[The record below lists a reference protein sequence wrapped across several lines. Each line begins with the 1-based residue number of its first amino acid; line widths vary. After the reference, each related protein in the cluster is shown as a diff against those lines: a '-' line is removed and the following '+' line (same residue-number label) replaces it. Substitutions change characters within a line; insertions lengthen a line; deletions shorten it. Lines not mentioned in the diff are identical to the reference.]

1 MAVTMR
7 AAVFSQ
13 PGQPMYVDELAMPE
27 PGMGE
32 VRIKVAACGVC
43 HTDLHVLKGEVAF
56 PTPAVLGHEV
66 SGVVDAT
73 GPDVRGFAPGD
84 RVVCSFI
91 MPCGACAYCV
101 RGREDLC
108 ETFFAYNRLKGQLY
122 DGTTRLYRPN
132 GEPIAMYSMG
142 GLAEYAVTPATSV
155 FPLPDGVPLND
166 AAIIGCSI
174 FTAYGAV
181 RNQADVR
188 PGQSVAVF
196 AVGGVGTQVL
206 QMARAFGASPVIA
219 VDIRGDKL
227 EKALEMGATAIVNG
241 AAEDAPARVRELT
254 GGRGADV
261 AVEALGS
268 PVTVRQAF
276 ESVRDGGKIA
286 LIGIAAAG
294 VEAPLEI
301 TRFVRRGITVVGSYG
316 AKARSDMPEV
326 VELVRRG
333 AVDASAPITRRYAL
347 DEANAAYGALAAGEI
362 VGRAVIEMG

>member
-1 MAVTMR
+1 MR

-13 PGQPMYVDELAMPE
+13 PNQPMTVEELVMPE
-27 PGMGE
+27 PHEHE
-32 VRIKVAACGVC
+32 VRVKVAACGVC

-56 PTPAVLGHEV
+56 PTPGVLGHEV
-66 SGVVDAT
+66 SGIVDAI
-73 GPDVRGFAPGD
+73 GPGVTNVAVGD

-91 MPCGACAYCV
+91 MPCGNCGYCV

-122 DGTTRLYRPN
+122 DGSTRLHRTD

-142 GLAEYAVTPATSV
+142 GLAEYAVTPDTSV
-155 FPLPDGVPLND
+155 FHLPESVPLTD
-166 AAIIGCSI
+166 AAIVGCSI

-206 QMARAFGASPVIA
+206 QMARAFGAAQVIA

-227 EKALEMGATAIVNG
+227 EKALEMGATHVVNG
-241 AAEDAPARVRELT
+241 ASEDAPARVRELAN
-254 GGRGADV
+254 GRGVDV
-261 AVEALGS
+261 AIEALGS
-268 PVTVRQAF
+268 PITVRQAF
-276 ESVRDGGKIA
+276 ESVRDGGKVV
-286 LIGIAAAG
+286 LIGIAAVG
-294 VEAPLEI
+294 VEVPLEI

-333 AVDASAPITRRYAL
+333 AVDTSAPITRRYTL
-347 DEANAAYGALAAGEI
+347 DEVNDAYGALASGDI
-362 VGRAVIEMG
+362 VGRAIIEMA

>member
-1 MAVTMR
+1 MR
-7 AAVFSQ
+7 AAVFTQ
-13 PGQPMYVDELAMPE
+13 PNQPMTVEELVTPQ
-27 PGMGE
+27 PRDRE
-32 VRIKVAACGVC
+32 VRVKVAACGVC

-56 PTPAVLGHEV
+56 PTPSVLGHEV
-66 SGVVDAT
+66 SGVVDAI
-73 GPDVRGFAPGD
+73 GPGVTNVGVGD

-122 DGTTRLYRPN
+122 DGTTRLGRPD
-132 GEPIAMYSMG
+132 GTPIAMYSMG
-142 GLAEYAVTPATSV
+142 GLAEYAVTPDTSV
-155 FPLPDGVPLND
+155 FRLPESVPLTD
-166 AAIIGCSI
+166 AAIVGCSI

-181 RNQADVR
+181 RNQADIR
-188 PGQSVAVF
+188 PGQRVAVF

-206 QMARAFGASPVIA
+206 QMARAFGASQVIA

-227 EKALEMGATAIVNG
+227 EMALDMGATDVVNS
-241 AAEDAPARVRELT
+241 ATEDALARVRELT
-254 GGRGADV
+254 GGRGVDV
-261 AVEALGS
+261 AIEALGS

-276 ESVRDGGKIA
+276 GSVRDGGKVV

-294 VEAPLEI
+294 VEVSLEI
-301 TRFVRRGITVVGSYG
+301 TRFVRRGVTVVGSYG

-333 AVDASAPITRRYAL
+333 TVDTSAPITRRYTL
-347 DEANAAYGALAAGEI
+347 DQVNEAYAALATGEI
-362 VGRAVIEMG
+362 VGRAIIEMG

>member
-1 MAVTMR
+1 MR

-13 PGQPMYVDELAMPE
+13 PGQPMTLEDLPVPE
-27 PGMGE
+27 PKRAE
-32 VRIKVAACGVC
+32 VRLKVAACGVC

-66 SGVVDAT
+66 SGVVDAV
-73 GPDVRGFAPGD
+73 GPDVANAAPGD
-84 RVVCSFI
+84 RVACSFI
-91 MPCGACAYCV
+91 MPCGACAYCAK
-101 RGREDLC
+101 GREDLC

-122 DGTTRLYRPN
+122 DGSTRLSRPD
-132 GEPIAMYSMG
+132 GEPVAMYSMG

-155 FPLPDGVPLND
+155 FPLPDGIPLAD

-206 QMARAFGASPVIA
+206 QMARAFGAHPIIA
-219 VDIRGDKL
+219 VDVRGDKL
-227 EKALEMGATAIVNG
+227 EKALEMGATDVVNG

-261 AVEALGS
+261 AIEALGS

-276 ESVRDGGKIA
+276 ESVRDGGKVA
-286 LIGIAAAG
+286 LIGIAAVG
-294 VEAPLEI
+294 VEVPLEI

-316 AKARSDMPEV
+316 AKARSDMPEII
-326 VELVRRG
+326 ELVRRG
-333 AVDASAPITRRYAL
+333 AVDASAPITRRYPL
-347 DEANAAYGALAAGEI
+347 DAVNDAYAALAAGEI
-362 VGRAVIEMG
+362 VGRALIEMG

>member
-1 MAVTMR
+1 MR
-7 AAVFSQ
+7 AAVFHQ
-13 PGQPMYVDELAMPE
+13 PNQPMAIEELVMPE
-27 PGMGE
+27 PREHE
-32 VRIKVAACGVC
+32 VRLKVAACGVC

-56 PTPAVLGHEV
+56 PTPGVLGHEV
-66 SGVVDAT
+66 SGVVDAV
-73 GPDVRGFAPGD
+73 GPGVTNTAPGD

-91 MPCGACAYCV
+91 MPCAYCGSCV

-122 DGTTRLYRPN
+122 DGSTRLRRPD

-142 GLAEYAVTPATSV
+142 GLAEYAVTPDTAV
-155 FPLPDGVPLND
+155 FPLPESVPLTD

-196 AVGGVGTQVL
+196 AVGGVGTQVI
-206 QMARAFGASPVIA
+206 QMARAFGAAQIIA

-227 EKALEMGATAIVNG
+227 EKALEMGATHAVNG
-241 AAEDAPARVRELT
+241 ASEDAPARVRELAN
-254 GGRGADV
+254 GRGVDV
-261 AVEALGS
+261 AIEALGS

-276 ESVRDGGKIA
+276 ESVRDGGKVA
-286 LIGIAAAG
+286 LVGIAAAG

-333 AVDASAPITRRYAL
+333 VIDASSVITRRYTL
-347 DEANAAYGALAAGEI
+347 DEANEAYAALAGGGI